1 MVTCDT
7 GIPTGVHREGIKT
20 RIGVPAVNVLEKYSI
35 PYPIFD
41 PISLRRT
48 LKDVLASADAVHVH
62 GMLFMS
68 SVVAA
73 RMGRRLHLP
82 VVLTEHVGSVPFRH
96 PLLDGAQRLAFETIG
111 RFCCRQVDAVTVLN
125 HRVER
130 EVRRLV
136 DSRTSVSK
144 VPNGV
149 DTEVFH
155 PPSAEARKSLRRKW
169 GFERFAVLFVG
180 RFVRK
185 KGVNL
190 LLEARADDFELI
202 LCGDELDG
210 ANVRTLGK
218 LDQTTLAEVYR
229 AADVLVLPSEGEGF
243 PLVVQ
248 EAMASGLP
256 VIVTDNPEN
265 REYLDDTVARFV
277 PRDPKAIREA
287 IQSLV
292 REPGR
297 RERMGV
303 AARQWTVEH
312 FDWERCV
319 DRYVELYS
327 RHGNGREKHS

>member
-35 PYPIFD
+35 PYPLFD

-48 LKDVLASADAVHVH
+48 LKDVLPSADAVHVH

-68 SVVAA
+68 SVEAA

-82 VVLTEHVGSVPFRH
+82 VVLTEHVGRVPFRH
-96 PLLDGAQRLAFETIG
+96 VFLDCAQRVAFETIG
-111 RFCCRQVDAVTVLN
+111 RLCCRQVDAVTVLN

-130 EVRRLV
+130 EVRALV
-136 DSRTSVSK
+136 HASTPIAK

-149 DTEVFH
+149 DTERFH
-155 PPSAEARKSLRRKW
+155 PPSPETRQSLRKKW
-169 GFERFAVLFVG
+169 GFERFAALFVG

-185 KGVNL
+185 KGVEL
-190 LLEARADDFELI
+190 LLEARANDFELI

-210 ANVRTLGK
+210 VNVRTLGK
-218 LDQTTLAEVYR
+218 LDQTTLAEVYQ

-277 PRDPKAIREA
+277 ARDSTAIREA
-287 IQSLV
+287 IQTFA
-292 REPGR
+292 REPDVR
-297 RERMGV
+297 DRMGA
-303 AARQWTVEH
+303 AARQWAVEH

-319 DRYVELYS
+319 DRYLELYS
-327 RHGNGREKHS
+327 SHGNGREKRT